1 MRTTLYFK
9 AKSDKLAA
17 TYIRTAS
24 YAASGCGHDFQ
35 ISLHTTERPRIYAAV
50 MEGAGMRALK
60 RVVDSLQYSSIPLYT
75 ISNPHTIWA
84 EISGADIAGDNQP
97 AGTLALMIFD
107 LQGRCLMD
115 EEGNCYVENAAGER
129 LLMRNKGKLKGDK
142 RPYCVMRDPVLHFP
156 RPEMPALVGGA
167 IATYA
172 VTPGISARDRLKSI
186 SRGFWVFI
194 LMCIIMVAV
203 VWGGTRETP
212 MVDKGND
219 IWMPLAFIF
228 ATIAAFYL
236 KPKHGNFSTP
246 RARWTYA
253 FTVLIAEFII
263 SGYAFLALI
272 SVALR
277 VADLF
282 A

>member
-1 MRTTLYFK
+1 MKATIYFR

-17 TYIRTAS
+17 KYIRTAS
-24 YAASGCGHDFQ
+24 YAASGNGHDFQ
-35 ISLHTTERPRIYAAV
+35 IKVYQTGSPRTYAAV

-60 RVVDSLQYSSIPLYT
+60 RVVDSLQYSSIPPYT
-75 ISNPHTIWA
+75 INNPHTLWA
-84 EISGADIAGDNQP
+84 EVSDADISGDNQP
-97 AGTLALMIFD
+97 AGTLAMMMYD

-129 LLMRNKGKLKGDK
+129 LLMRKEGRLKGDK

-156 RPEMPALVGGA
+156 RPEMPALAGDA

-172 VTPGISARDRLKSI
+172 VTPGIAARDRLKGI
-186 SRGFWVFI
+186 SRNFGIFI
-194 LMCIIMVAV
+194 LMCIIAGAV
-203 VWGGTRETP
+203 VWGATRESP
-212 MVDKGND
+212 MIGKAGD
-219 IWMPLAFIF
+219 IWLPMSFIF
-228 ATIAAFYL
+228 AVIAAFSF

-246 RARWTYA
+246 KACWNYA
-253 FTVLIAEFII
+253 FMVLSAEFLF
-263 SGYAFLALI
+263 SGFAFLALI